1 MLLSIIIPIYNVEKY
16 LSTTLDCVLNQT
28 FRDFEL
34 ILVDDGSTDSSG
46 EICDQYAKNDNRIK
60 VIHKKNEGVSEAR
73 NVGVATASG
82 DYIGFVDS
90 DDIIEPIMYEHMVK
104 AALDYDCEIVQCEHD
119 RHSTQS
125 NISYEITDENFTIST
140 GEKVVGDIFIKTGGR
155 CTNILALW
163 SKIYKRELFDGIIFP
178 YGKVYEDEART
189 YQVILKARK
198 VGELNVPLY
207 HYVERN
213 NSIITGIAIHKC
225 LDKAWA
231 LKDRMDFFRNKNRNL
246 FFKSVS
252 SYLNFLKS
260 TYVNMLKGI
269 VIYTNEDKQIQK
281 LLNESYSDFKLVA
294 DKYTLIYLF
303 MIKHKIMINWIVKNE
318 FEPIQKIF
326 ARIKRWKYQ

>member
-1 MLLSIIIPIYNVEKY
+1 MILSIIIPIYNVEKY

-34 ILVDDGSTDSSG
+34 ILVNDGSTDSSS
-46 EICDQYAKNDNRIK
+46 EICDQYAKNDSRIK

-73 NVGVATASG
+73 NIGVAEARG

-90 DDIIEPIMYEHMVK
+90 DDIIEPIMYELMLK

-119 RHSTQS
+119 RENTQS
-125 NISYEITDENFTIST
+125 NIGYEITDENFTIST
-140 GEKVVGDIFIKTGGR
+140 GKKVVEDIFIKSGGR
-155 CTNILALW
+155 CTNILSLC
-163 SKIYKRELFDGIIFP
+163 SKIYKRKLFDGITFP

-189 YQVILKARK
+189 YQVILKARR

-207 HYVERN
+207 HYVERH

-231 LKDRMDFFRNKNRNL
+231 LKDRMDFFRYKDRNL
-246 FFKSVS
+246 FLKSAS

-260 TYVNMLKGI
+260 TYVDMYKGI
-269 VIYTNEDKQIQK
+269 VIYTNEDKQIKK
-281 LLNESYSDFKLVA
+281 LFNDSYSDFKLVA
-294 DKYTLIYLF
+294 DKYTLLYLF
-303 MIKHKIMINWIVKNE
+303 MIKHNIMINWIVKNE
-318 FEPIQKIF
+318 FEPIQRII
-326 ARIKRWKYQ
+326 ARLKR